1 MPTYFVIYKLFQQ
14 PGTGHFEV
22 LAENK
27 NDARLKFLETGIKYD
42 YIIKVIK

>member
-1 MPTYFVIYKLFQQ
+1 MSTYFVIYKSFQC
-14 PGTGHFEV
+14 PGTEHFEV

-27 NDARLKFLETGIKYD
+27 NDAKLKFLETGIKYD

>member
-1 MPTYFVIYKLFQQ
+1 MSTYFVIYKLFQC

-22 LAENK
+22 QAENK
-27 NDARLKFLETGIKYD
+27 NDAKTKFFETGIKYD